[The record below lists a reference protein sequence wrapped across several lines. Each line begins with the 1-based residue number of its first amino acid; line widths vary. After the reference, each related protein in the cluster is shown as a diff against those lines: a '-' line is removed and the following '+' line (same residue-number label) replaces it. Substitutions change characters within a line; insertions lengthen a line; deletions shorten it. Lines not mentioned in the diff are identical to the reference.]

1 MVLSGCLA
9 PSVPVDEIELD
20 ECKKKDAYSCVN
32 IAKQIQTQYDT
43 IEKSGDEKAKKKLG
57 SIQKD
62 ILKYYD
68 LACEYGDFDTCSAL
82 ASMHS
87 SKALELDKSDEK
99 QAAKEAKAAYIYM
112 RKVCDVDS
120 AKCLLDPKNFFAKN
134 DEKLANIVWLALKDE
149 KPEKLLNLN
158 KSVKYMNDVDDTIYH
173 LAQACFI
180 NKDKDCKSLAKKV
193 GDIELKPNKDSKY
206 AHRVMFARKCEIDS
220 YSAEACVFEYVSRG
234 YWLSLILAKDASGIL
249 LSKDELVEFVKA
261 TPYFKSVLD
270 RHYPNKDNN
279 GGSYFKP
286 NADNTCLDIGE
297 TDYLLYYDG
306 NSHRLR
312 NEEKKEL
319 SRLRTQFKDDYVKEM
334 EKLHPNKFSDGYID
348 CSVNTIKMLSKTRVS
363 SGKFDINRIFAGAIK
378 ERFDTLLDK
387 CIDKNDKKSCELIVS
402 DYNKIKVISYEE
414 ASDVYTVREGME
426 YFINTYYKAMQG
438 KSIDASSSPYGDTKK
453 KIANA
458 TAKKFPNQLKFPD
471 AKKYGGLFLDT
482 EYSASIIWWNYNY
495 NEDKVSGLYKI
506 ASDWGGVDFANQKL
520 MELLNNDINA
530 VVDEFKKAML
540 SDGTIGDRVK
550 KIKGIMYEVGSD
562 YDLFGIYNNEKFE
575 ALKSEVAY
583 DVMFYYLAPETID
596 IIKKKFSDGDV
607 KKAFLSL
614 IEKQV
619 QISKEKIIKYIEKQ
633 RSIEEAKRIKKEKEW
648 ERKIAKQEKERKEA
662 IERCKRS
669 PQCMAQLRA
678 KAQEL
683 RKQSRKY
690 YMMATNARTNKEY
703 KEYKE
708 QADIAC
714 GRAIQ
719 IEETGED
726 PGYFGG
732 MFIGAFLGVEH
743 CL

>member
-1 MVLSGCLA
+1 
-9 PSVPVDEIELD
+9 
-20 ECKKKDAYSCVN
+20 
-32 IAKQIQTQYDT
+32 
-43 IEKSGDEKAKKKLG
+43 
-57 SIQKD
+57 
-62 ILKYYD
+62 
-68 LACEYGDFDTCSAL
+68 
-82 ASMHS
+82 
-87 SKALELDKSDEK
+87 
-99 QAAKEAKAAYIYM
+99 M

-297 TDYLLYYDG
+297 TDYLLYYDD

-334 EKLHPNKFSDGYID
+334 EKLHPNKFSDGYME

-378 ERFDTLLDK
+378 ERFDTLFDK

-402 DYNKIKVISYEE
+402 DYNKIKVISYGE
-414 ASDVYTVREGME
+414 ASDVYKVREGME

-438 KSIDASSSPYGDTKK
+438 KSIDASSSPYGDTEK

-458 TAKKFPNQLKFPD
+458 VIKKFPNQLEFPIFKERLFFSKND
-471 AKKYGGLFLDT
+471 EGWLFWNASYGDWRVDSM
-482 EYSASIIWWNYNY
+482 YDKAS
-495 NEDKVSGLYKI
+495 E
-506 ASDWGGVDFANQKL
+506 WGGVDFANQKL
-520 MELLNNDINA
+520 MELLNQDVNKA
-530 VVDEFKKAML
+530 AYEFAKAIQ
-540 SDGTIGDRVK
+540 SDGTISNK
-550 KIKGIMYEVGSD
+550 AKIIKDIMHQVEPK
-562 YDLFGIYNNEKFE
+562 YDLFGAYSNEKFE
-575 ALKSEVAY
+575 ALKSQIAY
-583 DVMFYYLAPETID
+583 DVMFYYLAPETTRLIRKEFD
-596 IIKKKFSDGDV
+596 DKYKV
-607 KKAFLSL
+607 KKVFLSL

-619 QISKEKIIKYIEKQ
+619 QISKEKIIKYIKEQNGIKVAKE
-633 RSIEEAKRIKKEKEW
+633 RKEAAKR
-648 ERKIAKQEKERKEA
+648 EKERKEA